1 MHSNLNPTE
10 RPHVSQQS
18 LDTVFQDWHDNQ
30 AIAEQMIPL
39 IGSLY
44 RHNNVVTTLYGRS
57 LFNRSVIRIL
67 KDHRFVRK
75 IEGTELSVQDTFPLV
90 KAMTEL
96 NLGPAH
102 VDVGKLG
109 VAYKQQGG
117 GDAVAFLRKELAEI
131 VDGHD
136 ADTGNGEPKDVVL

>member
-1 MHSNLNPTE
+1 
-10 RPHVSQQS
+10 VSQQP
-18 LDTVFQDWHDNQ
+18 LDSVFQEWHDNQ
-30 AIAEQMIPL
+30 AIAEQMIPM

-44 RHNNVVTTLYGRS
+44 RHNNVVVTMYGRS

-67 KDHRFVRK
+67 KDHRYVRK
-75 IEGTELSVQDTFPLV
+75 VEGTELSVQDTFPLV

-109 VAYKQQGG
+109 VAFKARGGDPEMIRREGAQMGSPQPDKLSAGVRQGLLEQGG
-117 GDAVAFLRKELAEI
+117 R
-131 VDGHD
+131 
-136 ADTGNGEPKDVVL
+136 